1 MARPAPPPP
10 PPPPV
15 RQEQPDDAQSVLA
28 RLRQLAAPGVAP
40 EQPDSPPVEPRP
52 RVASSPTLPKL
63 NAARAALAA
72 GRIEDARRLLQE
84 AQLQLV
90 FRPVNGAGDESPG
103 AARSSA
109 DVAHALDALSGN
121 DVPLSRRYIDVA
133 TADLSGGGGREP
145 VQQTQIRANGYAPAY
160 PPR

>member
-1 MARPAPPPP
+1 M
-10 PPPPV
+10 
-15 RQEQPDDAQSVLA
+15 
-28 RLRQLAAPGVAP
+28 
-40 EQPDSPPVEPRP
+40 
-52 RVASSPTLPKL
+52 PKL

-90 FRPVNGAGDESPG
+90 FRPVNGAGDQSPG

-133 TADLSGGGGREP
+133 TADLSGGGAREP
-145 VQQTQIRANGYAPAY
+145 VQQSEIRANGYAPAY

>member
-1 MARPAPPPP
+1 
-10 PPPPV
+10 
-15 RQEQPDDAQSVLA
+15 
-28 RLRQLAAPGVAP
+28 
-40 EQPDSPPVEPRP
+40 
-52 RVASSPTLPKL
+52 LPKL
-63 NAARAALAA
+63 NAARAALAS

-90 FRPVNGAGDESPG
+90 FRPVNGAGDDSPG

-133 TADLSGGGGREP
+133 AADLSGSGTSQP
-145 VQQTQIRANGYAPAY
+145 VQQTVTRANGYAPAY